1 MSGNIAGELES
12 QTPLLSLRG
21 VGCRYSFR
29 KSLFRHGYYEAL
41 KDVSFDLYRGET
53 LGVIGR
59 NGAGKSTLLRLIAD
73 ILKPDRGKIVR
84 HSPASIALLTLQL
97 GFSNEISGRDNAI
110 LSAMLMGHSRKQV
123 LDNIEQIKE
132 FSELGDWFEEPIKS
146 YSTGMRARLGF
157 AVALEMSPDV
167 MLVDEVLGVG
177 DESFRIKSTQAMKE
191 KMETGQTVVFVSHNL
206 ATLRELCPRTVWIK
220 DGVTQMQG
228 KTDEVLKAYRES
240 LAENQ

>member
-1 MSGNIAGELES
+1 
-12 QTPLLSLRG
+12 
-21 VGCRYSFR
+21 
-29 KSLFRHGYYEAL
+29 
-41 KDVSFDLYRGET
+41 
-53 LGVIGR
+53 VIGR

-73 ILKPDRGKIVR
+73 IVKPDSGEIVR
-84 HSPASIALLTLQL
+84 HSPASVSLLTLQL

-110 LSAMLMGHSRKQV
+110 LSAMLMGHSRKQA

-157 AVALEMSPDV
+157 SVALEMSPDV

-177 DESFRIKSTQAMKE
+177 DESFRMKSTQTMKE
-191 KMETGQTVVFVSHNL
+191 KMKSGQTVVFVSHSL
-206 ATLRELCPRTVWIK
+206 PTLQELCPKTVWIK
-220 DGVTQMQG
+220 DGATQMHG

-240 LAENQ
+240 LAKK